1 MRKIHL
7 IPLFL
12 GVMTLVTA
20 CGDLTFEN
28 PGQVDFQRFRSVL
41 VLPITVEGVYQF
53 DSFGSNDDAYD
64 YLVDELRSSSGFQD
78 VITHQLTRTD
88 ADLSVW
94 LSTSEQYDYETDE
107 ITYFVSTSFLL
118 VDSSGREVIS
128 GTSVSSDSNLSDA
141 VNETLR
147 EVSHA
152 FLEPY
157 RI

>member
-1 MRKIHL
+1 MRRICFVL
-7 IPLFL
+7 
-12 GVMTLVTA
+12 VMTLLTA

-28 PGQVDFQRFRSVL
+28 PGQIDFQRYRTVL

-64 YLVDELRSSSGFQD
+64 YLVDELKASSGFQD

-94 LSTSEQYDYETDE
+94 ISTKEQYDYETDE
-107 ITYFVSTSFLL
+107 ITYFVSTSFIL
-118 VDSSGREVIS
+118 VDANGREVIS
-128 GTSVSSDSNLSDA
+128 GTSVDSDASLSDA
-141 VNETLR
+141 VNDTLR
-147 EVSHA
+147 EVSHY